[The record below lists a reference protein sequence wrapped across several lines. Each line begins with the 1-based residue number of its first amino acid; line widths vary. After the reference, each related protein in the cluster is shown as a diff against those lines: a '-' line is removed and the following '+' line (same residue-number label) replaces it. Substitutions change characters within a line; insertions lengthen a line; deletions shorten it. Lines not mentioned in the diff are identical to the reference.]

1 MPTLVINGPAFTQ
14 GKRTAERIASD
25 QGIKVITDEDII
37 ALAVEKTGQNRVSLE
52 NAVVGKRGVFNGV
65 THEWERSVACLKV
78 AVAEKIEEEDC
89 VFLGFAGLFVPPSLT
104 HVARILVAA
113 EKPFRII
120 QAVTFH
126 GMSEKEAMER
136 INHEDMNATVR
147 SQALFG
153 KMPWD
158 KSLYD
163 LTIYA
168 DRIGENGPL
177 EVIMKHM
184 VKLRGISQEIIERE
198 RKDFKLTA
206 AVELAL
212 SCSGGISHVWVEQGR
227 VVVTIKKGVIF
238 QGRLKRKIMDI
249 TGSVPGVLKVDV
261 RLDQAGDYPRAVQAK
276 PAPVLLVDDE
286 KRYVETLSE
295 RLKIREVETKVTY
308 SGEDALGY
316 LDTQDAELMVLDLKM
331 PGIDGFEV
339 LRQIKATKPDVEVII
354 LTGQASDF
362 DRKTCLDL
370 GAFAFLE
377 RPVDIDVLTETMRKA
392 HEKIRSRKS
401 SEHQE
406 SD

>member
-1 MPTLVINGPAFTQ
+1 
-14 GKRTAERIASD
+14 
-25 QGIKVITDEDII
+25 
-37 ALAVEKTGQNRVSLE
+37 
-52 NAVVGKRGVFNGV
+52 
-65 THEWERSVACLKV
+65 
-78 AVAEKIEEEDC
+78 
-89 VFLGFAGLFVPPSLT
+89 
-104 HVARILVAA
+104 VARILVVA

-126 GMSEKEAMER
+126 GLSEKEAIER
-136 INHEDMNATVR
+136 INHEDMNASVR

-177 EVIMKHM
+177 EVIIKHM
-184 VKLRGISQEIIERE
+184 GKLRGISQEIV
-198 RKDFKLTA
+198 RKEQIDFKLTA
-206 AVELAL
+206 EVELAL
-212 SCSGGISHVWVEQGR
+212 SCCGGIGHVWIDQGH
-227 VVVTIKKGVIF
+227 VVVTIKKDVIF
-238 QGRLKRKIMDI
+238 QKRLKRKII
-249 TGSVPGVLKVDV
+249 KIAGNVPGVLQVDV
-261 RLDQAGDYPRAVQAK
+261 RLDQSGDYPRPVSEEKQSK
-276 PAPVLLVDDE
+276 QTPVLLVDDE

-316 LDTQDAELMVLDLKM
+316 LDNQDTELMVLDLKM

-339 LRQIKATKPDVEVII
+339 LRQIKATKPEVEVII
-354 LTGQASDF
+354 LTGQGSDF

-392 HEKIRSRKS
+392 HEKIRSRKT
-401 SEHQE
+401 SETQE
-406 SD
+406 NN